1 MLTKNFVGYLY
12 TCSSYDGARQ
22 YRINTVLKDTEG
34 KEWTAPANST
44 SGFWLK
50 TFLSAPAVDRG
61 AFWLVLG
68 DDATAVKKDDYKLG
82 NELTGLTAGVG
93 DYIFNNDTGRIRIYR
108 TYANDTSNDIE
119 VSEVGL
125 AVRASTNAGDK
136 NILIAREV
144 LAKPITIKANGGVQ
158 VLGIDLG

>member
-12 TCSSYDGARQ
+12 TCSNFDGARQ
-22 YRINTVLKDTEG
+22 YRNNTVLKDTEG
-34 KEWTAPANST
+34 NEWTAPANST
-44 SGFWLK
+44 NGFWLK
-50 TFLSAPAVDRG
+50 TFPSAPTVDRG

-68 DDATAVKKDDYKLG
+68 DDATAAKKDDYKLG
-82 NELTGLTAGVG
+82 NEVTGLTAGVG

-125 AVRASTNAGDK
+125 VVRASANAGDK

-144 LAKPITIKANGGVQ
+144 LDSKIVIKSGGVQ
-158 VLGIDLG
+158 VFGIDIG